1 MLLPTLYKKKISVRL
16 YPRLAATNQEGLC
29 PVRLTARWHGE
40 ELQVDTGE
48 IILPRRV
55 SKDGEVEM
63 LWNGQ
68 GVVEGRRPTEREK
81 GTLPTH
87 PDTAVNINARLMKMV
102 KQVTDTFNRLYD
114 AAPDQ
119 KVTKAALLAELLP
132 GHAARKAAPVPAPV
146 SAKPVELPTFRQ
158 VLEQWK
164 HENRNLAKD
173 SLRKY
178 DQLATMMESWR
189 PDLRPEQVTQKVAK
203 EYLQHLLDLQKSD
216 ATIKVHFAGI
226 RKCLEQLEL
235 KADMAWLQYSAKNA
249 PQLDLEIEEVRK
261 LVRWQPTAGHLAEER
276 DRWLFQLFSGRRYE
290 DLEKFDKR
298 ERITLSLPDGS
309 KVPALLHAQGKTGND
324 AAVPLP
330 PIAVNIGERWNWQFP
345 ARTWQQ
351 RCDWI
356 KEIAR
361 EAGLSR
367 EWDDRLITGGKVVHN
382 WRPIHEVISTHT
394 ARHTAG
400 TLLKQVSNGNK
411 ALAKLVLGHAEED
424 VTDRYAKDKAQ
435 QLAPAILE
443 AWRGVLGEW
452 FDGVP
457 VR

>member
-1 MLLPTLYKKKISVRL
+1 
-16 YPRLAATNQEGLC
+16 
-29 PVRLTARWHGE
+29 
-40 ELQVDTGE
+40 
-48 IILPRRV
+48 
-55 SKDGEVEM
+55 
-63 LWNGQ
+63 
-68 GVVEGRRPTEREK
+68 
-81 GTLPTH
+81 
-87 PDTAVNINARLMKMV
+87 
-102 KQVTDTFNRLYD
+102 
-114 AAPDQ
+114 
-119 KVTKAALLAELLP
+119 
-132 GHAARKAAPVPAPV
+132 
-146 SAKPVELPTFRQ
+146 
-158 VLEQWK
+158 
-164 HENRNLAKD
+164 
-173 SLRKY
+173 
-178 DQLATMMESWR
+178 MMETWR

-235 KADMAWLQYSAKNA
+235 KADMLWLQYSAKNA

-261 LVRWQPTAGHLAEER
+261 LVRWQPTSENLAEER

-330 PIAVNIGERWNWQFP
+330 PIAVNIGERWGWHFP

-356 KEIAR
+356 KDIAR
-361 EAGLSR
+361 EAGLTR

-382 WRPIHEVISTHT
+382 WRPIYEVISTHT

-435 QLAPAILE
+435 QLAPAILD
-443 AWRGVLGEW
+443 AWRVVLGEW
-452 FDGVP
+452 VDGVP
-457 VR
+457 VQ

>member
-1 MLLPTLYKKKISVRL
+1 MLQPSTFKRKISVRFYL
-16 YPRLAATNQEGLC
+16 RLAARNQDGFC

-40 ELQVDTGE
+40 EMQVDTGE
-48 IILPRRV
+48 SILPERPGKSGAVEVLWDGGRV
-55 SKDGEVEM
+55 M
-63 LWNGQ
+63 
-68 GVVEGRRPTEREK
+68 RAYER
-81 GTLPTH
+81 H
-87 PDTAVNINARLMKMV
+87 VHINARLGALE
-102 KQVTDTFNRLYD
+102 QEVTDTFGRLFD
-114 AAPDQ
+114 AAPFG
-119 KVTKAALLAELLP
+119 KVSRAALVAELLP
-132 GHAARKAAPVPAPV
+132 AKAASELVAVAAPVV
-146 SAKPVELPTFRQ
+146 SRTFRE
-158 VLEQWK
+158 VLEEWK
-164 HENRNLAKD
+164 GENRNLAKD

-189 PDLRPEQVTQKVAK
+189 PELRPEQVTQKAAK
-203 EYLQHLLDLQKSD
+203 EYQQHLLDLQKSD
-216 ATIKVHFAGI
+216 ATIKVHFTGL
-226 RKCLEQLEL
+226 RKCLEQLGQPAE
-235 KADMAWLQYSAKNA
+235 MPWLQYSAKNA
-249 PQLDLEIEEVRK
+249 PQLDLEIEEVRR
-261 LVRWQPTAGHLAEER
+261 LVRWQPTSEHLAEER

-330 PIAVNIGERWNWQFP
+330 PIAVKIGERWGWQFP

-356 KEIAR
+356 KDIAR
-361 EAGLSR
+361 EAGLTR
-367 EWDDRLITGGKVVHN
+367 EWDDRLITGGKVVHH
-382 WRPIHEVISTHT
+382 WRPICEVISTHT

-424 VTDRYAKDKAQ
+424 VTDRYAKDKARL
-435 QLAPAILE
+435 LAPAVLE
-443 AWRGVLGEW
+443 AWRQVLGELY
-452 FDGVP
+452 DGEP